1 MRFVLALDQGTTSS
15 RAILFN
21 KSGQIKSVAQKEFEQ
36 IYPNPG
42 WVEHDPNEIWSTQ
55 IGTASEALGR
65 AGVSASDVA
74 AVGITN
80 QRETTIVWDRET
92 GEPIH
97 NAIVWQD
104 RRTSNICDRLK
115 DQGHLDLFQEKT
127 GLILDAYFS
136 GTKIKW
142 LLDHVDGARKR
153 AENGELA
160 FGTVDSWLVWNLTGG
175 NRHVTDATN
184 ASRTLLYNIHEG
196 EWDDELLDILDVP
209 RSMLPDV
216 EDSSA
221 VYGETEVD
229 AFGTSVPI
237 GGIAGDQ
244 QAALFGQMCTSPG
257 LGKNTYGTGAFMV
270 QNTGQEAV
278 KSENNLLTT
287 IGYQLDGITYYALEG
302 SIFVAGAVV
311 QWLRDELQI
320 IRNSPEVE
328 KLARKVDDNG
338 GAYFVPAFTGLGAPH
353 WDQYARGTIVG
364 LTRGVN
370 RNHLARAAIESMAY
384 QVADVIDAMEADSG
398 IETRELRADGGAA
411 ANDLL
416 LQFQSDILDIPVIRP
431 KTLETTALG
440 AAYLAGLA
448 VGFWE
453 SQAEIRD
460 QWELDKRF
468 TPSMSQDR
476 VETLRTGWSKAVE
489 RARAWE
495 SPDDSES
502 SETTAGENGTTE
514 ETASSPS

>member
-15 RAILFN
+15 RAILFD
-21 KSGQIKSVAQKEFEQ
+21 KSGQIQSVAQKEFEQ

-42 WVEHDPNEIWSTQ
+42 WVEHNPDEIWSTQ

-80 QRETTIVWDRET
+80 QRETTIIWDRET

-104 RRTSNICDRLK
+104 RRTSGICDRLK

-142 LLDHVDGARKR
+142 LLDNVDGARKR

-175 NRHVTDATN
+175 SRHVTDATN

-209 RSMLPDV
+209 RPLLPEV

-221 VYGETEVD
+221 VYGETKVD

-278 KSENNLLTT
+278 TSENNLLTT
-287 IGYQLDGITYYALEG
+287 IGYQLDDTTYYALEG

-320 IRNSPEVE
+320 IRDAPEVE

-370 RNHLARAAIESMAY
+370 RNHLARAAIEGMAY

-398 IETRELRADGGAA
+398 IKTRELRADGGAA

-416 LQFQSDILDIPVIRP
+416 LQFQSDILDVPVIRP
-431 KTLETTALG
+431 ETLETTALG

-453 SQAEIRD
+453 SQSEIKD

-468 TPSMSQDR
+468 TPSMSPDR

-495 SPDDSES
+495 FPDDSES
-502 SETTAGENGTTE
+502 SQTTAGENGTTE
-514 ETASSPS
+514 ETAASPS